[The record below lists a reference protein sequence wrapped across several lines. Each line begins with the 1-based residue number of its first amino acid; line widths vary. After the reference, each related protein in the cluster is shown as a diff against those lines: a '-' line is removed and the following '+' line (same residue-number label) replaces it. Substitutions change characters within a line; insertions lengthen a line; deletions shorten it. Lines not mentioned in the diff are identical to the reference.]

1 MIRRAAIRVWQ
12 PGRTYEAEEAGDP
25 MSTTEEGLEV
35 PRRGP
40 GRPQGH
46 TAGFERRRT
55 EVIDIAT
62 RLFAERGYS
71 GTSVSDLT
79 DATGLGKGGLYRYIT
94 SKENL
99 LVEISAL
106 VMNPLVAR
114 IHEVGELTESPL
126 VKLRLISEAILDG
139 IAERPDYVWVYEHDY
154 RYLTGENRERFRT
167 QRRAFEEPLL
177 ELGREAVELGLFRDA
192 DVRLLMFQFFSLHK
206 QVAQWFHKGGGWSAA
221 ELSREYCRTLFNGF
235 AADAVDFADVESRV
249 ARYRGPGSAD

>member
-1 MIRRAAIRVWQ
+1 VWQ
-12 PGRTYEAEEAGDP
+12 PGRTGKSEEADEP
-25 MSTTEEGLEV
+25 MSTTEEGLDA

-40 GRPQGH
+40 GRPQGR
-46 TAGFERRRT
+46 APGFEKRRA
-55 EVIDIAT
+55 EVVDIAT

-79 DATGLGKGGLYRYIT
+79 EATGLGKGGLYRYID

-99 LVEISAL
+99 LVEISAR
-106 VMNPLVAR
+106 VMNPLITR
-114 IHEVGELTESPL
+114 IHEVCVLPESPL

-154 RYLTGENRERFRT
+154 RYLTGENRARFLA

-177 ELGREAVELGLFRDA
+177 DLGREAVAAGLFRDT

-221 ELSREYCRTLFNGF
+221 ELSQEYCRTLFNGF
-235 AADAVDFADVESRV
+235 AADSVDFVDVESRV
-249 ARYRGPGSAD
+249 AARR